1 MARGA
6 QAVCR
11 NGEGLL
17 TLEAAAESQSLKVMH
32 RLLKTHPPLG
42 EADGTASDRVL
53 RERNDG
59 YHPAL
64 SRLAGR
70 AFAPTL

>member
-1 MARGA
+1 MAQGA

-17 TLEAAAESQSLKVMH
+17 TLEVAAESQSLKVTY

-42 EADGTASDRVL
+42 EADRNRIDRVL
-53 RERNDG
+53 RERND
-59 YHPAL
+59 PAII
-64 SRLAGR
+64 RLFRGWQA
-70 AFAPTL
+70 AL